1 MSGQRPTIAVAGS
14 FMMDLV
20 FRSERRPAAGETI
33 IGRDFGMFM
42 GGKGLNQALTAR
54 RLGASVEMIGRL
66 GEDPFGEQFVD
77 LMRREGVGISHVTR
91 DAAVGTGVACPV
103 VTDDGANSIVVVPR
117 ANLAVT
123 VADVEAAR
131 EVIGRAAVLMLQLE
145 ISPAAT
151 WRAAEIAKAAGRTV
165 ILNPAPAPKEAP
177 TADQFRLVDVITPNE
192 VEAQALTGIDPVDGG
207 SATRAALRLRELGI
221 GTVVL
226 TLGARGALL
235 ADDRGV
241 RIIPGHKVDVVD
253 TTGAGDAFNGG
264 LAYGLASG
272 LSADAAVELANIAG
286 ALAVTKL
293 GAVPSMPSA
302 QDVAA
307 FRAGAAR

>member
-1 MSGQRPTIAVAGS
+1 MTDRKPLIAVAGS

-20 FRSERRPAAGETI
+20 FRAQRRPSAGETI
-33 IGRDFGMFM
+33 IGRDFGMFL

-66 GEDPFGEQFVD
+66 GRDAFGDQFVD
-77 LMRREGVGISHVTR
+77 LMQREGIGTDHVMR

-103 VTDDGANSIVVVPR
+103 VSDDGANSIIIVPR

-123 VADVEAAR
+123 VADVEAASD
-131 EVIGRAAVLMLQLE
+131 VIANADVLMLQLE

-151 WRAAEIAKAAGRTV
+151 WRAAEVAKAAGRTV
-165 ILNPAPAPKEAP
+165 VLNPAPAPAQALTEE
-177 TADQFRLVDVITPNE
+177 QLRLVDVITPNE
-192 VEAQALTGIDPVDGG
+192 VEALTLTGIDPVDDD
-207 SATRAALRLRELGI
+207 SAKRAAARLRDLGI

-235 ADDRGV
+235 MDSQGTRLL
-241 RIIPGHKVDVVD
+241 PGHKVGVVD

-264 LAYGLASG
+264 LAYGLACG
-272 LSADAAVELANIAG
+272 LSPDAAVELANVAG

-293 GAVPSMPSA
+293 GAVPSMPSQ
-302 QDVAA
+302 QDVSA
-307 FRAGAAR
+307 FRAGIR